1 MGRWSAVQ
9 LRGKKQEK
17 IWFISAYRVSQDTLP
32 GPHIAYA
39 QQHKMLLDAD
49 VQDPRPKRQFII
61 DLTKFITDI
70 TKKHEHVILALDA
83 NEVLEPAGVPV
94 KPTSITALQR
104 DCGLQDV
111 YKYQHESRGDTTSKK
126 QHKIDHLLI
135 SPALLPAVI
144 RSGFLP
150 FAEILESD
158 HRTGFADFDS
168 TVLFGEE
175 IPDLTNTANRKLH
188 TKYPKR
194 MAKYSKEVKSEFE
207 QRGLF

>member
-1 MGRWSAVQ
+1 
-9 LRGKKQEK
+9 
-17 IWFISAYRVSQDTLP
+17 
-32 GPHIAYA
+32 
-39 QQHKMLLDAD
+39 ML
-49 VQDPRPKRQFII
+49 
-61 DLTKFITDI
+61 
-70 TKKHEHVILALDA
+70 ES
-83 NEVLEPAGVPV
+83 AGVPV

-111 YKYQHESRGDTTSKK
+111 YEYQHELRGDTTNKK

-150 FAEILESD
+150 FGEILESN

-194 MAKYSKEVKSEFE
+194 MAKYSTEVKLEFE
-207 QRGLF
+207 RRGIFQSLANLRSRFKKNRSHRQSHKKVQRDRQRGNTNNAKGRGQLRQHLPFHHPLE